1 MEPTFSVGFGA
12 GIIGGFLFGMF
23 ALEQFYRPVYKKM
36 LDEVVDQYVKVIH
49 NFGIKRNKNSGL
61 WEMTSKDLNEVW
73 VKKC

>member
-36 LDEVVDQYVKVIH
+36 MDEVVNQYIIILH
-49 NFGIKRNKNSGL
+49 NFGIKKNKDGK
-61 WEMTSKDLNEVW
+61 WEMTTKDLNEVW
-73 VKKC
+73 VKK